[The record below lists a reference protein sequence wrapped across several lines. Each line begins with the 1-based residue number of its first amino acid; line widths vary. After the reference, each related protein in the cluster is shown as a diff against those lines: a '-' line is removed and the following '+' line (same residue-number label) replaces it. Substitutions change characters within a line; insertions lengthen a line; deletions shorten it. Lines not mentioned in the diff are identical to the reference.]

1 MRIPRWHEKAGFPLD
16 DELRDPADTRGHDG
30 QSGGHGLED
39 RERKAFG
46 AARQHEQVGPR
57 QELADVVPL
66 AGEANH
72 RLQTEPADLAL
83 DSGPVGA
90 VACDHRLARSPQL
103 GERTDERDRILRRL
117 KPADRHQPARP
128 GAILDGCPRKLDSV
142 VDHYRRRLV
151 AGPGL
156 EAGAALALRD
166 TDRHCRQRA
175 QSPLRDP
182 IHGRARPTVRRKRP
196 AVDRVDA
203 DRDTREPGGE
213 ASQRA
218 RLCAVDVNDVR
229 PFSPYRAP

>member
-1 MRIPRWHEKAGFPLD
+1 MRVAWWHEKAGFPFD
-16 DELRDPADTRGHDG
+16 DELRDPADTRGHDR
-30 QSGGHGLED
+30 QPGGHRLED
-39 RERKAFG
+39 REWKSFG
-46 AARQHEQVGPR
+46 AARQHKQVGRR
-57 QELADVVPL
+57 QELADVVAL

-72 RLQTEPADLAL
+72 GLQAEPADLAL

-90 VACDHRLARSPQL
+90 VACDHRLARSPHL
-103 GERTDERDRILRRL
+103 PERANERERILGSL
-117 KPADRHQPARP
+117 KPADRHQPVRP

-142 VDHYRRRLV
+142 VDHHRRRLV

-166 TDRHCRQRA
+166 TDRRRRQRA

-182 IHGRARPTVRRKRP
+182 IHGRARPTVRRERP

-203 DRDTREPGGE
+203 DRDAREPGGE

-218 RLCAVDVNDVR
+218 RLGAVDVNDVR
-229 PFSPYRAP
+229 PFSSYRAP